1 MKNCPECH
9 VRVGGPVS
17 HCPLCGAELLPEEN
31 AAAEGPLYPQ
41 FSEPEKQ
48 QSRFPFL
55 AKLFAFIS
63 LAVVIICGTVD
74 LVISHKLT
82 WSLFVIGGVIAAWT
96 SVGVHLLTD
105 LNLNYKL
112 LADLCSFSLYMM
124 LIDRLTGWKGWS
136 TDYVIPIV
144 YIGVMITTIILAL
157 VFREF
162 WREYIL
168 SLVAICILGI
178 GPLVIFFTSQ
188 SPMRYLCLAAALMAG
203 LLMLGLIY
211 FAGGKLFSEWKRR
224 MNL

>member
-1 MKNCPECH
+1 
-9 VRVGGPVS
+9 
-17 HCPLCGAELLPEEN
+17 
-31 AAAEGPLYPQ
+31 
-41 FSEPEKQ
+41 
-48 QSRFPFL
+48 
-55 AKLFAFIS
+55 
-63 LAVVIICGTVD
+63 
-74 LVISHKLT
+74 
-82 WSLFVIGGVIAAWT
+82 
-96 SVGVHLLTD
+96 
-105 LNLNYKL
+105 
-112 LADLCSFSLYMM
+112 
-124 LIDRLTGWKGWS
+124 
-136 TDYVIPIV
+136 
-144 YIGVMITTIILAL
+144 MITTIILAL